1 MAESKY
7 ETEQKIPA
15 SVVEPMEIEDG
26 KQYENRQS
34 AKPATT
40 TDALPS
46 CLVR

>member
-26 KQYENRQS
+26 RQFEKGTS
-34 AKPATT
+34 QKPAIA
-40 TDALPS
+40 DPVPS
-46 CLVR
+46 FFVR